1 MCELRCGSIQQRS
14 FLISSFFLLLI
25 LHGSSSSP
33 SCLVICNLMSHMLP
47 SLTVAPY
54 SLTCHSLPPSLTG
67 LKRRTALAS
76 VTTTCIAGRLSSLRD
91 LTVSQRMNSGL
102 IYDKLSQPV
111 WCFVSFFLLTEGN
124 WKFGLKDLAISSGK
138 TGISTKYPLEGW
150 QCSNSLLKLN
160 TLHRL
165 VSTNCRQ
172 RLLPRQQ
179 LRHSQRV
186 PSGQTGQLVVYLRCC
201 EVLMCS

>member
-1 MCELRCGSIQQRS
+1 MCLGNERSLCLEDRHRQRLGGRCA
-14 FLISSFFLLLI
+14 SSGADQFSKDLFSYLVFFLLI

-33 SCLVICNLMSHMLP
+33 FCLVICNSCLICCLP
-47 SLTVAPY
+47 WLLPPRTVLLVTRF
-54 SLTCHSLPPSLTG
+54 SPSLTG

-91 LTVSQRMNSGL
+91 LTVSQSMNSGL
-102 IYDKLSQPV
+102 IYDELSQPV

-150 QCSNSLLKLN
+150 QCSNSL
-160 TLHRL
+160 
-165 VSTNCRQ
+165 
-172 RLLPRQQ
+172 
-179 LRHSQRV
+179 
-186 PSGQTGQLVVYLRCC
+186 
-201 EVLMCS
+201 